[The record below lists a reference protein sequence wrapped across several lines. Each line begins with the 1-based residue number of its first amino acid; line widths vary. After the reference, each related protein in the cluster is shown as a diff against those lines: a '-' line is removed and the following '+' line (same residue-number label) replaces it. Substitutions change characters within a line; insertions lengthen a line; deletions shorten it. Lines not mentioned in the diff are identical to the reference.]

1 MRGVLEKRVAAF
13 VKKARGEMSYAQF
26 GAKTKLSK
34 SSIYEIEKGTYRIT
48 LTTVER
54 IASGLRVSL
63 SDIFG
68 DLTDRPG
75 LK

>member
-1 MRGVLEKRVAAF
+1 MRGVLEERLAAF

-34 SSIYEIEKGTYRIT
+34 SSIYEIENGNYRIT
-48 LTTVER
+48 LTTVEK
-54 IASGLRVSL
+54 IAGGLGVSL

-68 DLTDRPG
+68 ALTTRPG